1 MAFTAGTLSLVAQGT
16 GCKIYIYKT
25 ADAAADVDTAG
36 YFNDVANVLNLGDII
51 FRLTFSSTAFTT
63 LSNAGMHVVASN
75 TGTVVDVF
83 DQLPI
88 ANLAIGA
95 SVLDTD

>member
-1 MAFTAGTLSLVAQGT
+1 MAYTSGTLALVAHG
-16 GCKIYIYKT
+16 GGSRIFIYKT

-36 YFNDVANVLNLGDII
+36 YFNDAAAQLNLGDII
-51 FRLTFSSTAFTT
+51 FRITYSSTAFTT
-63 LSNAGMHVVASN
+63 VSNAGLHVVASN

-83 DQLPI
+83 DQLPL